1 MAQLFNGSYP
11 WSPIMSNKIIYIAK
25 DYSETPAGRYKTDG
39 NFSGER
45 FREEFLYPALKENE
59 LVEVNLDEA
68 LGYGSSFLEEAFGGL
83 IREDGLHLSEIKNKL
98 KVISSRALY
107 KNRIWKYLEDA
118 ALEKNKTN

>member
-1 MAQLFNGSYP
+1 
-11 WSPIMSNKIIYIAK
+11 MSNKTICIAK
-25 DYSETPAGRYKTDG
+25 DYSDTPAGRYISDG

-59 LVEVNLDEA
+59 LVEVDLDEA

-83 IREDGLHLSEIKNKL
+83 IRVDGLQLSEIKNKL
-98 KVISSRALY
+98 KVISSRSLY

-118 ALEKNKTN
+118 ALEKNKSQ

>member
-1 MAQLFNGSYP
+1 MALLYNGSYP
-11 WSPIMSNKIIYIAK
+11 WNPIMSNKTIYIAK

-83 IREDGLHLSEIKNKL
+83 IRVDGLELSEIENKL
-98 KVISSRALY
+98 KVTSSRPLY
-107 KNRIWKYLEDA
+107 KNRIRKYLEDA
-118 ALEKNKTN
+118 QLEKNKSN